1 MARRTAIR
9 KKMLLA
15 AAGIYLTGFIAGV
28 LINSYN
34 HPLADELHHVI
45 VERMQSDF
53 QGIQGASRIFSKILI
68 HNLSIC
74 VLMAFGGIVFG
85 VPPAFVLLVNG
96 LPLGVVL
103 ARSEKPIVAFLTAIL
118 PHGAF
123 ELPATFLA
131 GSFGFL
137 LGSDA
142 FLVIWYWMKGEG
154 EAPTRILVSDLRKV
168 LTSFLLVLVL
178 LAIAA
183 VVETFLFL
191 LYGMGS

>member
-9 KKMLLA
+9 RKMLLA
-15 AAGIYLTGFIAGV
+15 AIGLYLAGFTAGV
-28 LINSYN
+28 LINSYR
-34 HPLADELHHVI
+34 PALADQLHRV
-45 VERMQSDF
+45 VAERMQADF
-53 QGIQGASRIFSKILI
+53 EGMRGPARIFSRILI
-68 HNLSIC
+68 HNLSVC

-85 VPPAFVLLVNG
+85 IPPAFILLVNG

-103 ARSEKPIVAFLTAIL
+103 ARSGKPVLAFLTAIL

-123 ELPATFLA
+123 EIPATFLA

-142 FLVIWYWMKGEG
+142 LLVVWYWMKGEG

-168 LTSFLLVLVL
+168 LNSFLLVLVL
-178 LAIAA
+178 LAVAA
-183 VVETFLFL
+183 GVETFLFL
-191 LYGMGS
+191 LYGAGG